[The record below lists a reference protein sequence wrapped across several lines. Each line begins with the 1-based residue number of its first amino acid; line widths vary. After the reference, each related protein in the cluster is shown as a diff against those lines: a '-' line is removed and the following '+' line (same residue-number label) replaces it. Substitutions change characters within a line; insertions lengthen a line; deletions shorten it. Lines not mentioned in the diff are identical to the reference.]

1 MTPTRH
7 TGDTAARRELSP
19 DNGAVSI
26 VNEKLPT
33 EAVPR
38 WTRGLD
44 RDEVVSILDVFQEPA
59 ILLSPDYDILG
70 ANQAYRRLYDVDAGG
85 NGQRCYEASHNFR
98 RPCDEAGETC
108 PLRDTLATGKPH
120 RTLHVHHTARGK
132 EHVDVEMFPI
142 YGSDG
147 ELRYL
152 IEVLHHLPVSSPR
165 ANEQGLVGHSPA
177 FNEMLGL
184 VSRVA
189 PSEASVLLQG
199 ESGTGKELVARAIH
213 DQSHR
218 REGPFVPVE
227 CSGLTETLFES
238 ELFGHERGAFTGA
251 THARA
256 GLVESASGG
265 TLFLDEIGD
274 VPPGLQVK
282 LLRLLETRTFRR
294 VGSSEPRRADFRLVC
309 ASHRDLRQLVRD
321 GEFREDL
328 YYRLSTFPIRV
339 PPLRERKPDIP
350 VLAEALFDRLDLPAR
365 PHLAAAAR
373 DALEHYAF
381 PGNIRE
387 LRNILERAALLS
399 DGHEIRAEHLG
410 PEVTQDP
417 DHQDLPPPRALA
429 GGEIRPLEEVEREY
443 LRYAATV
450 HRGDRRSLAARLG
463 LSERSLYRYLQK
475 LDAPGPDPRA

>member
-1 MTPTRH
+1 M
-7 TGDTAARRELSP
+7 
-19 DNGAVSI
+19 
-26 VNEKLPT
+26 NEKLPT

-417 DHQDLPPPRALA
+417 DHQDLPPPRALT

>member
-1 MTPTRH
+1 MTPTGN
-7 TGDTAARRELSP
+7 TGDTATRRDPFP
-19 DNGAVSI
+19 DTGAVSI

-33 EAVPR
+33 ESVPQ

-70 ANQAYRRLYDVDAGG
+70 ANQAYRHLYEVDAGG
-85 NGQRCYEASHNFR
+85 NGQRCYEASHDFR

-108 PLRDTLATGKPH
+108 PLRDTLATGKPN

-142 YGSDG
+142 HGSDG
-147 ELRYL
+147 KLRYL
-152 IEVLHHLPVSSPR
+152 IEVLHHLPVSSPQ
-165 ANEQGLVGHSPA
+165 AGEQGLVGQSAA

-199 ESGTGKELVARAIH
+199 ESGTGKELVARAVH
-213 DQSHR
+213 DQSR
-218 REGPFVPVE
+218 RAEGPFVPVE

-251 THARA
+251 THAKA
-256 GLVESASGG
+256 GLVESAAGG

-274 VPPGLQVK
+274 VPHGLQVK

-294 VGSSEPRRADFRLVC
+294 VGSTEPRRADFRLVC
-309 ASHRDLRQLVRD
+309 ASHRDLRQLVRE

-339 PPLRERKPDIP
+339 PPLRERKADIP
-350 VLAEALFDRLDLPAR
+350 ILSQALFERLQLPAR
-365 PHLAAAAR
+365 PYLSPGAR
-373 DALEHYAF
+373 EVLERYPF

-399 DGHEIRAEHLG
+399 DGEEIRAEHLG
-410 PEVTQDP
+410 TEVTEGVD
-417 DHQDLPPPRALA
+417 DRDLPPPRALA
-429 GGEIRPLEEVEREY
+429 DGEIRPLEEVEREY

-463 LSERSLYRYLQK
+463 LSERSLYRHLQR
-475 LDAPGPDPRA
+475 LDDAL